1 MNLWLT
7 ILVIVGAVAGAVIAM
22 YLVRRRAP
30 EGGFFT
36 DSDRAAAVFGVVGTA
51 FAVLLAFV
59 IFLAFDSYVNAKT
72 AAGEEADA
80 TLELYATTRFFASPA
95 RDELR
100 GELICYSRAV
110 VDSEW
115 PAMKHRHHSDLVE
128 AWVERLEAGIARV
141 ELTDENEAIAYEHW
155 FDKDSVRQEARRT
168 RLAEAN
174 PFVPGPLWLILLMG
188 GGLVLVYLL
197 AYVDPKEPFAVQAL
211 MVGSVTAVFV
221 ASLSFVFFLDHPYEN
236 THGSIQPVAMRETID
251 HIGRMQAHEG
261 ERVAVPC
268 GADGRR
274 TGAD

>member
-7 ILVIVGAVAGAVIAM
+7 TLIIVAAVAVAVTAM
-22 YLVRRRAP
+22 YFVRRRAP

-36 DSDRAAAVFGVVGTA
+36 DSDRAAAVFGVIGTA

-59 IFLAFDSYVNAKT
+59 IFLAFDSYVNAKS
-72 AAGEEADA
+72 ASGEEADA

-115 PAMKHRHHSDLVE
+115 PAMKHRHHSDLVD
-128 AWVERLEAGIARV
+128 AWVERLEAGIANV
-141 ELTDENEAIAYEHW
+141 ELTDQNEAIAYEHW
-155 FDKDSVRQEARRT
+155 FEKDAVRQEARRT

-174 PFVPGPLWLILLMG
+174 AFVPGPLWIILLMG

-197 AYVDPKEPFAVQAL
+197 AYADSKEPFAVQAL

-221 ASLSFVFFLDHPYEN
+221 ASLTFVFFLDHPYEN

-251 HIGRMQAHEG
+251 QIARMQAHAG
-261 ERVAVPC
+261 DRVVVPC
-268 GADGRR
+268 GANGRPA
-274 TGAD
+274 GAD